1 MPRLI
6 VLDMKVL
13 FEAREKGD
21 IIIKVCCEWY
31 SYCKG
36 IIDCMGSYECGVEG
50 RKELMRD
57 TKFEES
63 CSL

>member
-1 MPRLI
+1 MSGLI

-21 IIIKVCCEWY
+21 VIIEVCCEGY

-36 IIDCMGSYECGVEG
+36 IEDGMGSYECGVEG
-50 RKELMRD
+50 REELMRD
-57 TKFEES
+57 IKFEES